1 MKEEEIIN
9 IITIVICAIA
19 LVPSLILIT
28 YQILKKRKGIDA
40 AINYILCFCC
50 MIESR
55 CRGDNMQVKRSVDN
69 NCGYYENVNRIN
81 KTFVTENRNT
91 IYLLIYSFIEFI

>member
-1 MKEEEIIN
+1 
-9 IITIVICAIA
+9 
-19 LVPSLILIT
+19 
-28 YQILKKRKGIDA
+28 
-40 AINYILCFCC
+40 

-55 CRGDNMQVKRSVDN
+55 CRGDNMQVKRSVDD